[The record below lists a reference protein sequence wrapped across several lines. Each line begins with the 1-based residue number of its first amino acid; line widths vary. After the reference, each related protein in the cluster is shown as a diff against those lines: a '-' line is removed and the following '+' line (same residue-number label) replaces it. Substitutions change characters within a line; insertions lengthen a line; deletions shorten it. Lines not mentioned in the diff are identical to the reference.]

1 MTACWEPTVLRE
13 YALVA
18 DGERGIV
25 VGPHGEMVWLC
36 FPRWDSPAVFASLIG
51 GGGGYD
57 VAPAGPYVW
66 GGSYEPGSL
75 IWRSRWVTESGV
87 VECREALSLPG
98 RSDQMTALRRVTAQ
112 QDSTVNVKLALRA
125 DFGQRGVRDLRLG
138 DDGCWRGRLD
148 RMRFSWTGAADAIVV
163 GDGRHHDLDLQL
175 HLTAGATH
183 DLALTLT
190 VGDEPDAVDP
200 DRAWSATEEGWRR
213 HHEAGAG
220 LIADRDV
227 HHAHSVLAGLS
238 SGSGAMVAA
247 ATMGL
252 PERAEKGRNYDY
264 RYAWIRDQ
272 CFVGMSAAHGASAGL
287 LDNAVRF
294 VSGRLHDDGP
304 KLAPAYTVTGE
315 PVPDERRLD
324 LPGYPGGAA
333 VVGNWVNGQFQLDAF
348 GEALQLFAI
357 ADGQDRL
364 DADGWAA
371 AEIAAEAIAK
381 RWREPDAGIWE
392 LHPAPWAE
400 SRLACAAGLRAVA
413 RRPRAGSTAARWQS
427 LADTLVADSSQHALH
442 PSGRWQRSPTDAR
455 VDAALLLP
463 AIRGA
468 LAPDDPRS
476 RATLRAVLEDLTED
490 GYAYRFRHGDQ
501 PLHRAEG
508 AFLLCGFLVSLA
520 LLDEGEIT
528 GAARWFE
535 RNRAACGPPGL
546 FTEEFDVTQ
555 RQLRGNLPQAF
566 VHALLIE
573 CAQRL
578 GAAGAGSSTEML
590 SGPG

>member
-1 MTACWEPTVLRE
+1 MNAEWEPTVLRE

-51 GGGGYD
+51 GGGGYQ
-57 VAPAGPYVW
+57 VVPSGHYVW

-75 IWRSRWVTESGV
+75 IWRGRWVTGSGV

-98 RSDQMTALRRVTAQ
+98 RPDQMTVLRRVTVEQEA
-112 QDSTVNVKLALRA
+112 SISIKLALRS
-125 DFGQRGVRDLRLG
+125 DFGQRGARDLRLG

-148 RMRFSWTGAADAIVV
+148 GMRFCWSGASEAVV
-163 GDGRHHDLDLQL
+163 TENGRHHDLDLAL
-175 HLTAGATH
+175 RLAAGGTH

-190 VGDEPDAVDP
+190 VGEEPEAVDP

-213 HHEAGAG
+213 QDVAGAG

-238 SGSGAMVAA
+238 SQSGAMVAA

-272 CFVGMSAAHGASAGL
+272 CFVGMAAAHGTDPSL

-294 VSGRLHDDGP
+294 VTGRLHDDGP
-304 KLAPAYTVTGE
+304 ELAPAYTVAGE

-324 LPGYPGGAA
+324 IPGYPGGAD

-348 GEALQLFAI
+348 GEALQLFAA
-357 ADGQDRL
+357 ADEQDRL

-371 AEIAAEAIAK
+371 AEIAAEAIAT
-381 RWREPDAGIWE
+381 RWREPDSGIWE
-392 LHPAPWAE
+392 LDPAPWTE
-400 SRLACAAGLRAVA
+400 SRLACAAGLRSVA
-413 RRPRAGSTAARWQS
+413 RRCARGSSAGALGVARR
-427 LADTLVADSSQHALH
+427 HARRRQL
-442 PSGRWQRSPTDAR
+442 
-455 VDAALLLP
+455 AALP
-463 AIRGA
+463 APEWT
-468 LAPDDPRS
+468 LATKPD
-476 RATLRAVLEDLTED
+476 
-490 GYAYRFRHGDQ
+490 
-501 PLHRAEG
+501 
-508 AFLLCGFLVSLA
+508 
-520 LLDEGEIT
+520 
-528 GAARWFE
+528 
-535 RNRAACGPPGL
+535 
-546 FTEEFDVTQ
+546 
-555 RQLRGNLPQAF
+555 
-566 VHALLIE
+566 
-573 CAQRL
+573 
-578 GAAGAGSSTEML
+578 
-590 SGPG
+590 